1 MYTHGCSHCK
11 PVNEGVV
18 ARRDRKVGA
27 ESWADQP
34 MAAHSLRINKGGK
47 GKEKGSEDR
56 TLSNPM
62 LSYTLSKPTLSN
74 RTFCNNGDV
83 LYLCC

>member
-18 ARRDRKVGA
+18 AHRVRKVGA
-27 ESWADQP
+27 ESWVDQP
-34 MAAHSLRINKGGK
+34 LRINKGGK
-47 GKEKGSEDR
+47 GKGKGSEDR

-62 LSYTLSKPTLSN
+62 LSYTSSKPALSN

-83 LYLCC
+83 LYLCCYI